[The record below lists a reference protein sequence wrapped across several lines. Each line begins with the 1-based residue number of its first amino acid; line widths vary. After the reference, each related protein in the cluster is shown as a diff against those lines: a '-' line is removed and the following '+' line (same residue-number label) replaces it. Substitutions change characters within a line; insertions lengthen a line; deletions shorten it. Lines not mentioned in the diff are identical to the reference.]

1 MKVLEAKS
9 DGELL
14 RFFIVKQ
21 NVKSEIL
28 YEFFYRYS
36 SQKDGR
42 VTTVVSEKERY
53 KSLQSGFRLVMQDV
67 LALLSQKRSR
77 LDISAISDFQSRFPA
92 TA

>member
-36 SQKDGR
+36 SQKGGR
-42 VTTVVSEKERY
+42 ITTVVSEKERY

-77 LDISAISDFQSRFPA
+77 LDISAISDFQSRFSA

>member
-67 LALLSQKRSR
+67 LALLSQKISR

>member
-42 VTTVVSEKERY
+42 ITTVVSEKERY